1 MSCLAASFC
10 NLTMVLSNFGLW
22 FLFCLGIMA
31 SRETRRKPTAES
43 TMLSQNQRNSSYRW
57 LFISLTHA
65 LRPPLGVSG
74 DGGNKTT
81 ETTPHQQS
89 RISGCL
95 KFLFET
101 CHKIHFGP
109 YLYIELWFFLI
120 CYLKTWL
127 GHVCIETFAVWLI
140 QPSPHA
146 SPQALTPLVFCQL
159 HEDLLVLIDIS
170 FLHNK
175 GSFGSAQWV

>member
-65 LRPPLGVSG
+65 LQPPLGVSG

-109 YLYIELWFFLI
+109 YLYIELWFFFNMLFENMVGS
-120 CYLKTWL
+120 CVHWN
-127 GHVCIETFAVWLI
+127 VCCVADSAFSTRIPPGSDTTGVLSIAWGFASVDWY
-140 QPSPHA
+140 
-146 SPQALTPLVFCQL
+146 
-159 HEDLLVLIDIS
+159 
-170 FLHNK
+170 FLPP
-175 GSFGSAQWV
+175 

>member
-1 MSCLAASFC
+1 M
-10 NLTMVLSNFGLW
+10 T
-22 FLFCLGIMA
+22 

-43 TMLSQNQRNSSYRW
+43 TMLSQNQRNSSYRS

-65 LRPPLGVSG
+65 LRPPLGVPR
-74 DGGNKTT
+74 DGGNKTS

-95 KFLFET
+95 KFLPET

-109 YLYIELWFFLI
+109 YLYIELCFFKMLFENMI
-120 CYLKTWL
+120 GPWV
-127 GHVCIETFAVWLI
+127 HWNVWLI
-140 QPSPHA
+140 QPSPHT

-159 HEDLLVLIDIS
+159 HEHLLVLIDIS
-170 FLHNK
+170 FLQNK